1 MSGPQFV
8 HVQTWSRKPNPAGQ
22 SVAQIIAEATR
33 NPEYSGHVDDP
44 LPPRVLLGDPS
55 TFQAEHDAHVAAR
68 ATVARLKDGSE
79 RVRSIRKDRHTMA
92 TVVMSYPV
100 PRAAITTAEDRAA
113 LERWERRNID
123 WLRDRYGDQLRVV
136 LAHDDEEHPH
146 IHAWLLPDDP
156 GADATTLHPG
166 KVAKKRVEEEEKAA
180 GTPPREAVK
189 AANRALREAMTLFQ
203 DEYYHA
209 VGAPEGLTRTGP
221 RRRRLTRQQWKA
233 EKAAA
238 AATAAS
244 LERASQ
250 ADELVAEI
258 DRDRQSLDE
267 REVKLDEREAALDR
281 AFDEI
286 EEVKVA
292 QKKERQRLSDLA
304 QSLADAQRAASA
316 VLRELRGLMGLDR
329 SVRKDLR
336 SGLKELLSALQ
347 PKKPVSEHERIVAD
361 IESRIGS
368 APDKLGEPFEQTGP
382 RL

>member
-1 MSGPQFV
+1 MPGPQFV
-8 HVQTWSRKPNPAGQ
+8 HIQTWSRKPNPAGQ
-22 SVAQIIAEATR
+22 SVAQIIGEATR
-33 NPEYSGHVDDP
+33 DPEYSGHVEDP
-44 LPPRVLLGDPS
+44 SPPRVLLGDPS

-100 PRAAITTAEDRAA
+100 PRAAIKTAEDRAA
-113 LERWERRNID
+113 LARWERRNLA
-123 WLRDRYGDQLRVV
+123 WLQDRYGDQLRVV
-136 LAHDDEEHPH
+136 LGHDDEEHPH
-146 IHAWLLPDDP
+146 LHAWLLPDDP

-166 KVAKKRVEEEEKAA
+166 KVAKKRVEAEEKAA

-244 LERASQ
+244 LDRASQ
-250 ADELVAEI
+250 ADELMSEI
-258 DRDRQSLDE
+258 DRDRQTLDE
-267 REVKLDEREAALDR
+267 RETALDR
-281 AFDEI
+281 AFDQI
-286 EEVKVA
+286 EKVQAA
-292 QKKERQRLSDLA
+292 QEKERRRLSGLA
-304 QSLADAQRAASA
+304 QALTETQRAASA
-316 VLRELRGLMGLDR
+316 VLRELRGLVGLDR
-329 SVRKDLR
+329 SLRTDLKV
-336 SGLKELLSALQ
+336 GLQELLSALQ
-347 PKKPVSEHERIVAD
+347 PKKQPSDHERIVAE
-361 IESRIGS
+361 IESRRGS
-368 APDKLGEPFEQTGP
+368 APDKPGQALDEPGLGF
-382 RL
+382 

>member
-180 GTPPREAVK
+180 GTLPREAVK

-238 AATAAS
+238 AATAVS
-244 LERASQ
+244 LERASH

-267 REVKLDEREAALDR
+267 REVTLDEREAALDR

-286 EEVKVA
+286 EEVQVA
-292 QKKERQRLSDLA
+292 QKKERQRLSELA
-304 QSLADAQRAASA
+304 QSLIDAQRAASA
-316 VLRELRGLMGLDR
+316 VLRELRGLVGLDR
-329 SVRKDLR
+329 SVRKDLKT
-336 SGLKELLSALQ
+336 GLHELLSALQ

-361 IESRIGS
+361 IESRLS
-368 APDKLGEPFEQTGP
+368 VPDEPGQTLEEPGP
-382 RL
+382 GF

>member
-8 HVQTWSRKPNPAGQ
+8 HVQTWSRKANPAGQ
-22 SVAQIIAEATR
+22 SIAQIIAEATR
-33 NPEYSGHVDDP
+33 DPEYSGHVEDP
-44 LPPRVLLGDPS
+44 APPRVLLGDPS

-68 ATVARLKDGSE
+68 ATVVRLKDGSE
-79 RVRSIRKDRHTMA
+79 RFRSIRKDRHTMA

-100 PRAAITTAEDRAA
+100 PRAAITTAEDQSA
-113 LERWERRNID
+113 LERWERRNLA

-156 GADATTLHPG
+156 GADATILHPG
-166 KVAKKRVEEEEKAA
+166 KVAKRRVQGEEKAA

-244 LERASQ
+244 LERAS
-250 ADELVAEI
+250 EAEQLMTKI
-258 DRDRQSLDE
+258 DRDRQTLDK
-267 REVKLDEREAALDR
+267 RETALDR
-281 AFDEI
+281 ALEQI
-286 EEVKVA
+286 EEIQIA
-292 QKKERQRLSDLA
+292 QEKERQRLSGLA
-304 QSLADAQRAASA
+304 HALTEAQRAASA
-316 VLRELRGLMGLDR
+316 VLRELRGLVGLDR
-329 SVRKDLR
+329 SLRTDLKT
-336 SGLKELLSALQ
+336 GLHELLSALQ
-347 PKKPVSEHERIVAD
+347 PKKQLSERERVVAD

-368 APDKLGEPFEQTGP
+368 ASDKPGEPFEQTGP
-382 RL
+382 GF

>member
-1 MSGPQFV
+1 MPGPQFV

-22 SVAQIIAEATR
+22 SIAQIIGEATR
-33 NPEYSGHVDDP
+33 DPEYSGHVEDP
-44 LPPRVLLGDPS
+44 VPPRALLGDPS

-79 RVRSIRKDRHTMA
+79 RVRSIRQDRHTMA

-100 PRAAITTAEDRAA
+100 PRAAIVTEEDRAA
-113 LERWERRNID
+113 LARWERRNFD

-136 LAHDDEEHPH
+136 LAHDDEGHPH
-146 IHAWLLPDDP
+146 LHAWLLPDDP

-166 KVAKKRVEEEEKAA
+166 KLAKKRVEEEEKAA

-189 AANRALREAMTLFQ
+189 AGNRALREAMTLFQ

-244 LERASQ
+244 LDRASQ
-250 ADELVAEI
+250 ADELMSEI
-258 DRDRQSLDE
+258 DRDRQI
-267 REVKLDEREAALDR
+267 LDEREAALDR
-281 AFDEI
+281 AFDQI
-286 EEVKVA
+286 EEVQAA
-292 QKKERQRLSDLA
+292 QEKERQRLSGLA
-304 QSLADAQRAASA
+304 HMLTEAQRAASA
-316 VLRELRGLMGLDR
+316 VLRELRGLVGLDR
-329 SVRKDLR
+329 SLRTDLKA
-336 SGLKELLSALQ
+336 GLQELLSALQ
-347 PKKPVSEHERIVAD
+347 PKKKLSEHERIVAE
-361 IESRIGS
+361 IQSEIVS
-368 APDKLGEPFEQTGP
+368 APHKSRQALDEPGP
-382 RL
+382 WL

>member
-1 MSGPQFV
+1 MAGPQFV
-8 HVQTWSRKPNPAGQ
+8 HIQTWSRKPNVAGQ
-22 SVAQIIAEATR
+22 SISQIIGEANR
-33 NPEYSGHVDDP
+33 DPEYSGHVDDP
-44 LPPRVLLGDPS
+44 APPRVLFGDPS

-68 ATVARLKDGSE
+68 ATVARMKDGSE
-79 RVRSIRKDRHTMA
+79 RVRAIRTDRHTMA

-113 LERWERRNID
+113 LARWERRNLA

-146 IHAWLLPDDP
+146 LHAWLLPDDP
-156 GADATTLHPG
+156 GADATILHPG
-166 KVAKKRVEEEEKAA
+166 KVAKRRVEEQEKVA

-244 LERASQ
+244 LDRASQ
-250 ADELVAEI
+250 ADDLMAKI
-258 DRDRQSLDE
+258 DRDRQI
-267 REVKLDEREAALDR
+267 LDEREAALDR
-281 AFDEI
+281 AFDQI
-286 EEVKVA
+286 EEVQAA
-292 QKKERQRLSDLA
+292 QEKERQRLSGLA
-304 QSLADAQRAASA
+304 HMLTEAQRAASA
-316 VLRELRGLMGLDR
+316 VLRELRGLVGLDR
-329 SVRKDLR
+329 SLRTDLKA
-336 SGLKELLSALQ
+336 GLQELLSALQ

-368 APDKLGEPFEQTGP
+368 TPDKPSDPFEQTGP
-382 RL
+382 GF

>member
-8 HVQTWSRKPNPAGQ
+8 HVQTWSRKANPAGQ
-22 SVAQIIAEATR
+22 SIAQIIAEATR
-33 NPEYSGHVDDP
+33 DPEYSGHVEDP
-44 LPPRVLLGDPS
+44 APPRVLLGDPS
-55 TFQAEHDAHVAAR
+55 TFQADHDAHVAAR

-79 RVRSIRKDRHTMA
+79 RVRSIRQDRHTMA

-100 PRAAITTAEDRAA
+100 PRAAIVTEEDRAA
-113 LERWERRNID
+113 LARWERRNLA

-166 KVAKKRVEEEEKAA
+166 KVAKRRVEKEEKAA

-189 AANRALREAMTLFQ
+189 VANRALREAMTLFQ

-244 LERASQ
+244 LDRASQ
-250 ADELVAEI
+250 ADELMSEI
-258 DRDRQSLDE
+258 DRDRHT
-267 REVKLDEREAALDR
+267 LDEREAALER
-281 AFDEI
+281 AFDQI
-286 EEVKVA
+286 EEVQAA
-292 QKKERQRLSDLA
+292 QEKERQRLSGLA
-304 QSLADAQRAASA
+304 HMLTEAQRAAAA
-316 VLRELRGLMGLDR
+316 VLRDLRGLVGLDR
-329 SVRKDLR
+329 SLRTDLKA
-336 SGLKELLSALQ
+336 GLQELLSALQ
-347 PKKPVSEHERIVAD
+347 PKKPVSEHERSVAQ
-361 IESRIGS
+361 IESRRGLPPHKPGQTI
-368 APDKLGEPFEQTGP
+368 DETGP
-382 RL
+382 GF

>member
-1 MSGPQFV
+1 MPGPQFV

-22 SVAQIIAEATR
+22 SIAQIIAEATR
-33 NPEYSGHVDDP
+33 NPEYSGHVEDP
-44 LPPRVLLGDPS
+44 VAPRVLLGDPS

-79 RVRSIRKDRHTMA
+79 RVRSIRKDRHTLA

-113 LERWERRNID
+113 LARWERRNLA
-123 WLRDRYGDQLRVV
+123 WLHDRYGDQLRVV

-146 IHAWLLPDDP
+146 LHAWLLPDDP

-166 KVAKKRVEEEEKAA
+166 KVAKRRVEEEEKAA
-180 GTPPREAVK
+180 GSPPREAVK

-267 REVKLDEREAALDR
+267 REAALDR

-286 EEVKVA
+286 EQVQVA
-292 QKKERQRLSDLA
+292 QEKERRRLSGLA
-304 QSLADAQRAASA
+304 HALTEAQRAASA
-316 VLRELRGLMGLDR
+316 VLRELRGLVGLDR
-329 SVRKDLR
+329 SLRTDLKV
-336 SGLKELLSALQ
+336 GLQEILSALQ
-347 PKKPVSEHERIVAD
+347 PKKPVSEHERIVSD
-361 IESRIGS
+361 IESRIPS
-368 APDKLGEPFEQTGP
+368 AADKPGQALDETGP
-382 RL
+382 GF